1 MIMVC
6 LPRGRRAYQG
16 STSRPMPW
24 LPPVTSDTVLI
35 SGLISSIVYTSCGQ
49 RARGRVPA
57 YGSVGGVATPGSQDW
72 GFLTVPR
79 YRRVVVKLSGEA
91 LAGSGSSGV
100 DPASLSR
107 VAEEVLSVHDL
118 GVEVAVVVG
127 GGNHFRGR
135 MAESWG
141 ISRAEA
147 DNIGM
152 LGTIMNA
159 LMLRGA
165 LTARTDTDVRV
176 MTAVPIH
183 SVAEPF
189 IRLRA
194 MHHLE
199 RGMIVLLAGGIGQ
212 PYVTTDYPAV
222 QRALELDADALLVA
236 KRGVDGVYDTDPHLN
251 PDAVRFT
258 RLTYDEALAAGV
270 RIMDTSAFVLA
281 NEQSLTMHVFDVA
294 AAGVMREI
302 CEGAEHGTRISVK

>member
-1 MIMVC
+1 M
-6 LPRGRRAYQG
+6 
-16 STSRPMPW
+16 
-24 LPPVTSDTVLI
+24 
-35 SGLISSIVYTSCGQ
+35 
-49 RARGRVPA
+49 
-57 YGSVGGVATPGSQDW
+57 
-72 GFLTVPR
+72 PR

-91 LAGSGSSGV
+91 LAGAAGTGA
-100 DPASLSR
+100 DPASLAR
-107 VAEEVLSVHDL
+107 VADEVLSVHEL
-118 GVEVAVVVG
+118 GVQVAVVVG
-127 GGNHFRGR
+127 GGNYFRGR
-135 MAESWG
+135 MADGWG

-152 LGTIMNA
+152 LGTVMNA

-165 LTARTDTDVRV
+165 LTARTDADVRV

-194 MHHLE
+194 VHHLE

-236 KRGVDGVYDTDPHLN
+236 KHGVDGVYDADPKHH
-251 PDAVRFT
+251 PDAKRYT
-258 RLTYDEALAAGV
+258 SLTYDEALAAGV

-281 NEQSLTMHVFDVA
+281 NEQSLTMHVFDVGA
-294 AAGVMREI
+294 VGVMRGI
-302 CEGAEHGTRISVK
+302 CEGLELGTKISVKG

>member
-1 MIMVC
+1 RCSFSGSPDLVHLR
-6 LPRGRRAYQG
+6 LPAARYIKDA
-16 STSRPMPW
+16 
-24 LPPVTSDTVLI
+24 
-35 SGLISSIVYTSCGQ
+35 SGQ
-49 RARGRVPA
+49 VPA
-57 YGSVGGVATPGSQDW
+57 YGSVGAAAARGGREIGGPK
-72 GFLTVPR
+72 TVPR

-91 LAGSGSSGV
+91 LAGSSSSGV

-107 VAEEVLSVHDL
+107 VAEEILSLHDL
-118 GVEVAVVVG
+118 GVQVAVVVG

-165 LTARTDTDVRV
+165 LTARTETDVRV

-194 MHHLE
+194 MHHLD

-236 KRGVDGVYDTDPHLN
+236 KRGVDGVYDSDPNQN
-251 PDAVRFT
+251 PDAVRYT
-258 RLTYDEALAAGV
+258 KLTYDEALAGGV

-294 AAGVMREI
+294 AAASCARSARAPSWAPGSASSSGGV
-302 CEGAEHGTRISVK
+302 ADQDTPHQVQ